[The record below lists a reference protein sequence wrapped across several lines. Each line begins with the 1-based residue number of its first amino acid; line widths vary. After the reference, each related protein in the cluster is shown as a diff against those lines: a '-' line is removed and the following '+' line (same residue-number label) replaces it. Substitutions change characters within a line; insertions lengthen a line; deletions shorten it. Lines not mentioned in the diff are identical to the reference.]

1 MVGRARATERR
12 FGDGDNA
19 AVKTIPEE
27 PNIPRTNRWNMIHKS
42 LELRLYPDSML
53 RVKTLP
59 VKDVDGAIRALME
72 AMTAFMHAHQAIG
85 LAAPQ
90 VGIAQRVF
98 IADTGEGLLALANP
112 EISAPEREELLR
124 EGCLSLPNIQVDV
137 PRAQSVVV
145 HGLDANGKEIEREA
159 RGLMARVVQHE
170 IDHLNGVLI
179 IDHGPPIVT
188 IEDDQ
193 HG

>member
-1 MVGRARATERR
+1 MSH
-12 FGDGDNA
+12 
-19 AVKTIPEE
+19 E
-27 PNIPRTNRWNMIHKS
+27 P
-42 LELRLYPDSML
+42 LGLRLFPDSLL
-53 RVKTLP
+53 RTTSLP
-59 VKDVDGAIRALME
+59 VEDVDGAVRALMK
-72 AMTAFMHAHQAIG
+72 AMADFMHMHGAIG

-98 IADTGEGLLALANP
+98 VADTGEGLLALANP
-112 EISAPEREELLR
+112 EISAPEGEDLLR

-137 PRAQSVVV
+137 SRAQSIVVR
-145 HGLDANGKEIEREA
+145 GLNAGGKEIELEI

-179 IDHGPPIVT
+179 IDHGPAI
-188 IEDDQ
+188 IAMKDNQ